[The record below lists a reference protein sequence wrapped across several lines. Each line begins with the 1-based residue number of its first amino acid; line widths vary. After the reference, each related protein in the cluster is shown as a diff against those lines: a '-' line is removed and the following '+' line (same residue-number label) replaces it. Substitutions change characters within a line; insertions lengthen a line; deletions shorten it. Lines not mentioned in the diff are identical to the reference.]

1 MPARYEGTETWQRER
16 PFLISFA
23 SQNEELTTDDLAL
36 SVAVSRDSAR
46 LAFPCEKA
54 HKTIVCLNL
63 IQKLSS

>member
-36 SVAVSRDSAR
+36 SVAQFPEIPRVLPSRVR
-46 LAFPCEKA
+46 
-54 HKTIVCLNL
+54 
-63 IQKLSS
+63 KLTRQSFV